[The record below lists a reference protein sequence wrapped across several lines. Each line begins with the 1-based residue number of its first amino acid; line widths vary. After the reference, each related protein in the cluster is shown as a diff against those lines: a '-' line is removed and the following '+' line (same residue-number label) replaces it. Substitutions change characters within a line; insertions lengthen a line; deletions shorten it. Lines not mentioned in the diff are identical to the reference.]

1 MPPKSVIFPSFHD
14 GYLHRK
20 IDGGLRLE
28 SAMRFPRQGGILMN
42 RALLRRLAGFA
53 VLWLAAQVIAQ
64 SAAPVFPNPGKTSMS
79 KENQHALGMEVAA
92 QVYQDMP
99 VLPDNSPESQ
109 YVRQLGQKLVATIPQ
124 QYSWPFEF
132 HVIPQKEINAFAIPG
147 GQMFINVGTITAAR
161 NEAELAGVMGHEMA
175 HVYMQHS
182 AKQASKAQTTSMIAG
197 IASAVLG
204 GTVGEMAGG
213 MVGQLGQMGI
223 QMGAQG
229 LTMNYSRNDE
239 SQADAVGAVILYK
252 ASYNPQAMVDFFK
265 TMEAQSGAAPP
276 ELFSSHPN
284 PGNRQQAVQ
293 KQIARWP
300 TQNYVVDSPNF
311 DKVHQHAMQVKTY
324 TAQEIRAGPQ
334 SGQWM
339 ALNQRNG
346 ASLQSSGASTFPTK
360 AQAATSSPPAPASLQ
375 NILPSHHMVNADL
388 GPMKIHRPDNW
399 LVDLPEQQ
407 GQFVVIAPKAAVTN
421 TGVGYGVLLNGT
433 AGPKGQR
440 MSIDDMTTQLI
451 QHIQQSN
458 ELEQLEKPQPVTVGG
473 IEGRSTF
480 LHSPSPFPDANGQA
494 QPERDW
500 LVIVP
505 QHDGSLI
512 FMIFVAPQADFARF
526 QPTYEAMVKSVQFR

>member
-1 MPPKSVIFPSFHD
+1 
-14 GYLHRK
+14 
-20 IDGGLRLE
+20 
-28 SAMRFPRQGGILMN
+28 MN
-42 RALLRRLAGFA
+42 RTQPGKLALFA
-53 VLWLAAQVIAQ
+53 VLCLTAEVFAQ
-64 SAAPVFPNPGKTSMS
+64 SATPVFPNPGKTSMS
-79 KENQHALGMEVAA
+79 KDNQHAMGMEVAA
-92 QVYQDMP
+92 QVYQQMP

-147 GQMFINVGTITAAR
+147 GQMFINLGTITAAR

-182 AKQASKAQTTSMIAG
+182 AKQAGKAQTTSMIAG

-204 GTVGEMAGG
+204 GTVGGTAGG
-213 MVGQLGQMGI
+213 LVGQLGQMGI

-229 LTMNYSRNDE
+229 LIMKYSRNDE

-252 ASYNPQAMVDFFK
+252 AGYNPQAMVDFFK
-265 TMEAQSGAAPP
+265 TMGAQAGAAPP

-284 PGNRQQAVQ
+284 PGNRQQAIQ
-293 KQIARWP
+293 KQIAHWP
-300 TQNYVVDSPNF
+300 AQNYVQDSPSF
-311 DKVHQHAMQVKTY
+311 DKTRAHATQVKTY
-324 TAQEIRAGPQ
+324 TAQEIQAGAK
-334 SGQWM
+334 SGQWA

-346 ASLQSSGASTFPTK
+346 ASLQASGASAFPTR
-360 AQAATSSPPAPASLQ
+360 ASAASSPKPASLPSV
-375 NILPSHHMVNADL
+375 LPSRHMVSADL

-399 LVDLPEQQ
+399 KVELPEQQ
-407 GQFVVIAPKAAVTN
+407 GQFVTIAPHAGITN
-421 TGVGYGVLLNGT
+421 TGVGYGVLLNGV

-440 MSIDDMTTQLI
+440 LSIDDMTVQLI

-458 ELEQLEKPQPVTVGG
+458 ELEQLGKPQPIPVGG

-480 LHSPSPFPDANGQA
+480 LRSASPFPDANGQP

-500 LVIVP
+500 LVTVP
-505 QHDGSLI
+505 QQDGSLI
-512 FMIFVAPQADFARF
+512 FMIFVAPQAEFSQL